1 MTLILNL
8 VGFRYYLYI
17 GDVMAKR
24 FDFIDSAKIDTN
36 QIENEL
42 KNDGYNYLFLLDVSN
57 FSAINKVFGKIFSN
71 EILLEIGEMLK
82 INTHNQAKLFK
93 IESDRFVILS
103 SEGSKESAKEYCE
116 QIISFFDT
124 KKVNLNDV
132 ELDVTFNIGVS
143 KIIHSIS
150 DTIVNSEYALD
161 KSKKLGSRNYEIYD
175 ELNVDYIDEKD
186 AILWMNRTKEMV
198 LSDQIEPYFQAI
210 KDISTGEITKYEVLA
225 RGVIGDEVIEP
236 RCFVNSA
243 SRLGILTSIT
253 KMIIKKSF
261 RYFQNIDGS
270 FSINLTERDLLE
282 GYLDDF
288 LKDKLALY
296 GIDPSR
302 VTFEI
307 LESVVVDQNFHIIS
321 KQIGKLKDMG
331 FWIAIDDFGIENSNF
346 NRLLEMNAD
355 IIKVDGAFVGKLEE
369 NEKMSL
375 IVTTIVNLAK
385 SLNIKTVAEFVKDE
399 YTYETVKELGIDYAQ
414 GYFIGKPQPTI

>member
-1 MTLILNL
+1 
-8 VGFRYYLYI
+8 
-17 GDVMAKR
+17 MAKR
-24 FDFIDSAKIDTN
+24 FDFIESAKTDTY
-36 QIENEL
+36 QIESEL
-42 KNDGYNYLFLLDVSN
+42 NSDEYNYLFLLDVSN

-71 EILLEIGEMLK
+71 KILLEIEEMLK
-82 INTHNQAKLFK
+82 INIHNQSKLFK
-93 IESDRFVILS
+93 IESDRFIILS
-103 SEGSKESAKEYCE
+103 SEDSKESAKEYCE

-124 KKVNLNDV
+124 KKVIFDDL
-132 ELDVTFNIGVS
+132 EIDVTFNIGVS
-143 KIIHSIS
+143 KIINNIS

-161 KSKKLGSRNYEIYD
+161 KSKQLGSRNYEIYD
-175 ELNVDYIDEKD
+175 ELNVTYIDEKD
-186 AILWMNRTKEMV
+186 AILWLNRTKEIV
-198 LSDQIEPYFQAI
+198 LNDQVEPYFQAI
-210 KDISTGEITKYEVLA
+210 QDISTGEITKYEVLA
-225 RGVIGDEVIEP
+225 RGIVGDEIIEP
-236 RCFVNSA
+236 RYFVNSA

-253 KMIIKKSF
+253 KMIITKSF
-261 RYFQNIDGS
+261 KYFQNVEGA

-282 GYLDDF
+282 GYLNEF

-296 GIDPSR
+296 SIDSSR

-307 LESVVVDQNFHIIS
+307 LESVVIDQNFQIIS
-321 KQIGKLKDMG
+321 KQIAALKELG

-355 IIKVDGAFVGKLEE
+355 IIKIDGAFVSKLKE

-375 IVTTIVNLAK
+375 IVKTIVNLAK